1 MKWYQPFIMDKE
13 EIHKEIDRIND
24 SIGLYDHVMGDDLFF
39 IPGTDEGI
47 DIQQISIDQRS
58 FMFYLLSLLEENKNV

>member
-1 MKWYQPFIMDKE
+1 MKWYQPFIMCRE
-13 EIHKEIDRIND
+13 EILKEIDRIND

-47 DIQQISIDQRS
+47 DIQQISKDQRS
-58 FMFYLLSLLEENKNV
+58 FMFYLLSLLEENENV